1 MKIKFLLIIVILFVL
16 GICFTQIYSQNLSL
30 IIKKTD
36 GTDKSIQLNQMK
48 KITFSSTDM
57 LINYQTGTNENIA
70 LSFIQK
76 LSFTPYTA
84 LNSIF
89 DNTGIIAYPI
99 PSHNIL
105 MFKNIPF
112 GINEVSIYSIS
123 GVKLLNLSVVNNA
136 INISSLTKGIYLA
149 KMNNQVIKFTKQ

>member
-1 MKIKFLLIIVILFVL
+1 MKIKFSLIIIFLFVL

-36 GTDKSIQLNQMK
+36 GTNKSIQLSQLK
-48 KITFSSTDM
+48 KITFSTTDM

-70 LSFIQK
+70 LSFIQI
-76 LSFTPYTA
+76 LSFSPYTA

-99 PSHNIL
+99 PSHDIL
-105 MFKNIPF
+105 ILKNIPF
-112 GINEVSIYSIS
+112 GINELSIYSIS
-123 GVKLLNLSVVNNA
+123 GAKLLNLSVINNT
-136 INISSLTKGIYLA
+136 INVSGLTKGVYLA